1 VTALRKGLLE
11 GQSVVLVDDV
21 PASVDELLSSLGA
34 NLAALS
40 EPDEERMLERARAA
54 APVNSIVCSS
64 GAELEGIERAW
75 IAIRAIA
82 SGALIPAG
90 AGRIVLLAP
99 GAAASPHACAVRAA
113 LENLA
118 RTLSVEWAR
127 YGITTTTIWP
137 RSGTQEGELAEL
149 VAYLCSPAGAYFS
162 GCRFDLGGLAR
173 MR

>member
-1 VTALRKGLLE
+1 M
-11 GQSVVLVDDV
+11 LVDDV
-21 PASVDELLSSLGA
+21 PASVGELLSSLGA

-40 EPDEERMLERARAA
+40 EPDEERALERAQAA
-54 APVNSIVCSS
+54 APVNSIVCAS

-75 IAIRAIA
+75 TAIRAIA
-82 SGALIPAG
+82 VGALIPAG

-99 GAAASPHACAVRAA
+99 RAAASPYAAAVRAA

-137 RSGTQEGELAEL
+137 GPSTEEGDLAAL

-162 GCRFDLGGLAR
+162 GCRFDLGALAS
-173 MR
+173 

>member
-11 GQSVVLVDDV
+11 GQSVVLVGGV
-21 PASVDELLSSLGA
+21 PASVGELLSSVGA
-34 NLAALS
+34 NLAAVS
-40 EPDEERMLERARAA
+40 EPDEERVVERAQAA
-54 APVNSIVCSS
+54 APANSIVCAS

-137 RSGTQEGELAEL
+137 GPGTQEGEIAEL

-162 GCRFDLGGLAR
+162 GCRFDLDSVVS
-173 MR
+173 